1 MEREKVWQWLSLS
14 YLKNRDINDKQ
25 EKKKKRMGEV
35 WTKNLITDI
44 ELKIFSKYTKS
55 SYNSTTKIQLLKS
68 AQKTEIEHFSKE
80 DI

>member
-1 MEREKVWQWLSLS
+1 
-14 YLKNRDINDKQ
+14 
-25 EKKKKRMGEV
+25 MGEV

-68 AQKTEIEHFSKE
+68 GQKTEIEHFSKE

>member
-1 MEREKVWQWLSLS
+1 
-14 YLKNRDINDKQ
+14 
-25 EKKKKRMGEV
+25 MGEV

-55 SYNSTTKIQLLKS
+55 SYNSATKIQLLKS
-68 AQKTEIEHFSKE
+68 AQKTKIEHFSKE